1 MGPIYV
7 LPLSRLAREIAAI
20 PNRGLEPQT
29 EQSVIGTYLLS
40 MPELDPCAPS
50 ATHNAHSRNLAT
62 PRCRRWLHRYRL
74 TSAFASITADFRDA
88 SS

>member
-29 EQSVIGTYLLS
+29 EQSVIGTCLLS

-50 ATHNAHSRNLAT
+50 ATHNVTLAIWQRHDAAVGATAIGSPQPSR
-62 PRCRRWLHRYRL
+62 
-74 TSAFASITADFRDA
+74 ASLQTFCDA